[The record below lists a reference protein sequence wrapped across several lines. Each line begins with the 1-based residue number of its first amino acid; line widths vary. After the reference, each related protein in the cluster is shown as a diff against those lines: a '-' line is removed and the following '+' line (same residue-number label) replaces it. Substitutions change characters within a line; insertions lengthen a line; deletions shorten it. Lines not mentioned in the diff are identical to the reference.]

1 MRSAA
6 KNPLI
11 LIADDSA
18 MNRAVLVEMLE
29 SEYELIEA
37 KNGEEAVEQLHRH
50 SMELSLVLL
59 DIVMPVLDGFGVLA
73 EMNRHR
79 WIEQL
84 PVIMITSETT
94 PDRIEQAYEM
104 GATDFIGRPFDPLI
118 VHKRVINTILLHA
131 KQKKLIDLV
140 ADQIYEKEQSSSLMI
155 DILSHI
161 VEFRNGESGLHV
173 RHVNLLTA
181 MFLRHL
187 SQHTDHYRFS
197 RSEISLISTASAL
210 HDIGK
215 IAIDDK
221 ILNKPGRL
229 TTEEFEIMKTHS
241 EMGARMLKELPI
253 HQEEPLV
260 RVAYEICRWHHERYD
275 GRGYPDGLVGDQI
288 PISAQIVAL
297 ADVYD
302 ALTSERVYK
311 PAFTHDKAVEMILGG
326 ECGTFNPLLMDC
338 LRELSGSIQDELRG
352 DNLVRAN
359 EREMRNIAEE
369 LLRHKELTSAERTLH
384 LLEHERMKYAF
395 FASLTNEIQ
404 FEYTTTP
411 DVLSLSTWGA
421 ERLGLEEVELE
432 PFQNEKVIAI
442 LGADVW
448 RELFQ
453 TLQAATAEEPDFT
466 YDCLVHYPD
475 GDRWARI
482 VARTSWSP
490 EDPPVF
496 TGVIGKAVDI
506 HDSRLKLR
514 KLEQMASHDP
524 LTGLLNHAAAR
535 EQIKARMEVA
545 PEGNYALAMLDLDHF
560 KSANDTYGH
569 SFGDKVLCFLAEKIR
584 RTIRTGDIAARVGG
598 DEFLIFLEYQQELA
612 SMIQRIYSSLGGE
625 FEGFRL
631 SVSMGVSTSEEAGQ
645 DYNALFQMAD
655 SALYTVKRGGRGQCR
670 FYDPLSMKDALSAIT
685 PIDADTGASKEE
697 K

>member
-241 EMGARMLKELPI
+241 FCPWCGWPTR
-253 HQEEPLV
+253 
-260 RVAYEICRWHHERYD
+260 
-275 GRGYPDGLVGDQI
+275 
-288 PISAQIVAL
+288 SAAGTTSGMTGGGILTAL
-297 ADVYD
+297 WE
-302 ALTSERVYK
+302 TKSPFR
-311 PAFTHDKAVEMILGG
+311 PRSSPWP
-326 ECGTFNPLLMDC
+326 TFM
-338 LRELSGSIQDELRG
+338 
-352 DNLVRAN
+352 
-359 EREMRNIAEE
+359 
-369 LLRHKELTSAERTLH
+369 
-384 LLEHERMKYAF
+384 
-395 FASLTNEIQ
+395 
-404 FEYTTTP
+404 TP
-411 DVLSLSTWGA
+411 
-421 ERLGLEEVELE
+421 
-432 PFQNEKVIAI
+432 
-442 LGADVW
+442 
-448 RELFQ
+448 
-453 TLQAATAEEPDFT
+453 
-466 YDCLVHYPD
+466 
-475 GDRWARI
+475 
-482 VARTSWSP
+482 
-490 EDPPVF
+490 
-496 TGVIGKAVDI
+496 
-506 HDSRLKLR
+506 
-514 KLEQMASHDP
+514 
-524 LTGLLNHAAAR
+524 
-535 EQIKARMEVA
+535 
-545 PEGNYALAMLDLDHF
+545 
-560 KSANDTYGH
+560 
-569 SFGDKVLCFLAEKIR
+569 
-584 RTIRTGDIAARVGG
+584 
-598 DEFLIFLEYQQELA
+598 
-612 SMIQRIYSSLGGE
+612 
-625 FEGFRL
+625 
-631 SVSMGVSTSEEAGQ
+631 
-645 DYNALFQMAD
+645 
-655 SALYTVKRGGRGQCR
+655 
-670 FYDPLSMKDALSAIT
+670 
-685 PIDADTGASKEE
+685 
-697 K
+697 